1 MQKLVKHI
9 LFALLMLMLILPFI
23 QYQFNIPRIK
33 ALKGAYTTPE
43 KPLWNS
49 NNFWNG
55 TFQDSMNTYIE
66 QTIGYRP
73 HFVRLHNQLQYS
85 LFDTINAQG
94 VIMGKEGYLYEMNYI
109 KAYYG
114 LDYVG
119 DKKITEDINKTI
131 AVNQWL
137 NDNNKLLLVV
147 LAPGKGTFLP
157 EYIPDELKPKS
168 KGPTNYDAYYDALK
182 NAEIAVIGGNHWF
195 NAMKD
200 TSKLALFP
208 KAGIHWSYYGL
219 GLVFDSVFKLIENR
233 LNQEFINFE
242 MTNIKVTH
250 KLKSPD
256 RDLWEGMNII
266 LPPDDYPMPYPEFK
280 FEISD
285 SSKMPRV
292 ITVADSYYWQ
302 WFGGNYALKGFSDN
316 SFWYYNN
323 QIYYP
328 DNQPPKE
335 RALVSLMDAVVHT
348 DVFLLLQTDAN
359 MYRFSFDFIDELYE
373 LLKDGGIAEMKKQKA
388 IAEIAKNLRKSES
401 MMQMIRDKAKKR
413 GVSVEDMLMLDAG
426 WIYDYRQKE
435 NNP

>member
-1 MQKLVKHI
+1 
-9 LFALLMLMLILPFI
+9 MLILPFI

-43 KPLWNS
+43 KPLWNN

-200 TSKLALFP
+200 TSKL
-208 KAGIHWSYYGL
+208 
-219 GLVFDSVFKLIENR
+219 
-233 LNQEFINFE
+233 
-242 MTNIKVTH
+242 
-250 KLKSPD
+250 
-256 RDLWEGMNII
+256 
-266 LPPDDYPMPYPEFK
+266 
-280 FEISD
+280 
-285 SSKMPRV
+285 
-292 ITVADSYYWQ
+292 
-302 WFGGNYALKGFSDN
+302 
-316 SFWYYNN
+316 
-323 QIYYP
+323 
-328 DNQPPKE
+328 
-335 RALVSLMDAVVHT
+335 
-348 DVFLLLQTDAN
+348 
-359 MYRFSFDFIDELYE
+359 
-373 LLKDGGIAEMKKQKA
+373 
-388 IAEIAKNLRKSES
+388 
-401 MMQMIRDKAKKR
+401 
-413 GVSVEDMLMLDAG
+413 
-426 WIYDYRQKE
+426 
-435 NNP
+435 